1 MVLGVTLP
9 EDTIKLWPLCGQTML
24 QSPFPSGIILP
35 ERKSERKS
43 KRVKERDQ
51 EPSHFKFQLAQN
63 ILSERTRQKQENPT
77 HPKYGCRNSFL
88 NLLLSPRNPSLCTFL
103 TFSCIPLE
111 LIPFTAQHT
120 LLPWFFFPIGQ
131 TPETG
136 RFCEQ
141 QKHILPCRYSCGNS
155 HWNHEGETQQR
166 AGLSNTQQGELYFV
180 TGCTQEVNLHM
191 FLGCKQCLSIPILR
205 HSKIHINRQL
215 LH

>member
-1 MVLGVTLP
+1 MHSVSLIPFFVNLVHVLGVTLP
-9 EDTIKLWPLCGQTML
+9 EDTIKLWPLYGQTML
-24 QSPFPSGIILP
+24 QSSFPCGIILQ

-43 KRVKERDQ
+43 KRVRDQ

-120 LLPWFFFPIGQ
+120 LLPWFFFPHRTNPRDRKILW
-131 TPETG
+131 TTETHLAM
-136 RFCEQ
+136 Q
-141 QKHILPCRYSCGNS
+141 
-155 HWNHEGETQQR
+155 
-166 AGLSNTQQGELYFV
+166 V
-180 TGCTQEVNLHM
+180 
-191 FLGCKQCLSIPILR
+191 
-205 HSKIHINRQL
+205 QL
-215 LH
+215 W